1 MLNFFSFKVHYSFS
15 FQPKIFDMKKGVR
28 IVPKTKEEAIGE
40 AKRFLKNAK
49 EILSKTEIE
58 YNRIYKDPKAT
69 REAAGIA
76 YLAALLAID
85 GYLIS
90 KGTSPDKLP
99 TSIQGYMDAVK
110 KIPRNGKLMANLITA
125 YQNLHIFAYY
135 RGGVGVEMI
144 KEGLKSV
151 EEIIKIL
158 EK

>member
-1 MLNFFSFKVHYSFS
+1 
-15 FQPKIFDMKKGVR
+15 MKKGEKKGER
-28 IVPKTKEEAIGE
+28 IVPKTKDEAIKE

-125 YQNLHIFAYY
+125 YQNLHILAYY

>member
-1 MLNFFSFKVHYSFS
+1 
-15 FQPKIFDMKKGVR
+15 MKKRNR
-28 IVPKTKEEAIGE
+28 IVPKTKEEAISE

-58 YNRIYKDPKAT
+58 YGKIYKDPKAT

-90 KGTSPDKLP
+90 KGTPKDKLP
-99 TSIQGYMDAVK
+99 TSIDGYMDAVR

-135 RGGVGVEMI
+135 RGGVNVDMI
-144 KEGLKSV
+144 KAGIKSV
-151 EEIIKIL
+151 EEIINAL

>member
-1 MLNFFSFKVHYSFS
+1 
-15 FQPKIFDMKKGVR
+15 MKKRNR
-28 IVPKTKEEAIGE
+28 IVPKTKEEAISE

-58 YNRIYKDPKAT
+58 YGKIYKDPKAT

-90 KGTSPDKLP
+90 KGTPKDKLP
-99 TSIQGYMDAVK
+99 TSIDGYMDAVR

-125 YQNLHIFAYY
+125 YQNLHVFAYY
-135 RGGVGVEMI
+135 RGGVNVDMI
-144 KEGLKSV
+144 KAGLKSV
-151 EEIIKIL
+151 EEIINIL

>member
-1 MLNFFSFKVHYSFS
+1 
-15 FQPKIFDMKKGVR
+15 MKKRNR
-28 IVPKTKEEAIGE
+28 IVPKTKEEAISE

-58 YNRIYKDPKAT
+58 YGKIYKDPKAT

-90 KGTSPDKLP
+90 KGTPKDKLP
-99 TSIQGYMDAVK
+99 TSIDGYMDAVR

-125 YQNLHIFAYY
+125 YQNLHILAYY
-135 RGGVGVEMI
+135 RGGVNVDMI
-144 KEGLKSV
+144 KAGIKSV
-151 EEIIKIL
+151 EEIINIL

>member
-1 MLNFFSFKVHYSFS
+1 
-15 FQPKIFDMKKGVR
+15 MKKRNR
-28 IVPKTKEEAIGE
+28 IVPKTKEEAISE

-58 YNRIYKDPKAT
+58 YGKIYKDPKAT

-90 KGTSPDKLP
+90 KGTPKDKLP
-99 TSIQGYMDAVK
+99 TSIDGYMDVIR

-125 YQNLHIFAYY
+125 YQNLHVFAYY
-135 RGGVGVEMI
+135 RGGVNVDMI
-144 KEGLKSV
+144 KAGLKSV
-151 EEIIKIL
+151 EEIINVL

>member
-1 MLNFFSFKVHYSFS
+1 MISFFFILKFL
-15 FQPKIFDMKKGVR
+15 DMRKSER
-28 IVPKTKEEAIGE
+28 IVPKTKEEAISE
-40 AKRFLKNAK
+40 AKRFLRNAK

-58 YNRIYKDPKAT
+58 YGRIYKDPKAT

-90 KGTSPDKLP
+90 KGVPRDKLP
-99 TSIQGYMDAVK
+99 TSIEGYMDAVR
-110 KIPRNGKLMANLITA
+110 KIPKNGKLMANLITA
-125 YQNLHIFAYY
+125 YQNLHILAYY

-158 EK
+158 K

>member
-1 MLNFFSFKVHYSFS
+1 
-15 FQPKIFDMKKGVR
+15 MKKRNR
-28 IVPKTKEEAIGE
+28 IVPKTKEEAINE

-58 YNRIYKDPKAT
+58 YGKIYKDPKAT

-90 KGTSPDKLP
+90 KGTPKDKLP
-99 TSIQGYMDAVK
+99 TSIDGYMDAIR

-125 YQNLHIFAYY
+125 YQNLHVFAYY

-144 KEGLKSV
+144 KEGIKSV

-158 EK
+158 E

>member
-1 MLNFFSFKVHYSFS
+1 
-15 FQPKIFDMKKGVR
+15 MKKRNR
-28 IVPKTKEEAIGE
+28 IVPKTKEEAISE

-58 YNRIYKDPKAT
+58 YGKIYKDPKAT

-90 KGTSPDKLP
+90 KGTPKDKLP
-99 TSIQGYMDAVK
+99 ISIDGYMDAVR
-110 KIPRNGKLMANLITA
+110 KIPRNGKLIANLITA
-125 YQNLHIFAYY
+125 YQNLHVFAYY
-135 RGGVGVEMI
+135 RSGVNVDMI
-144 KEGLKSV
+144 KAGIKSV
-151 EEIIKIL
+151 EEIINIL

>member
-1 MLNFFSFKVHYSFS
+1 
-15 FQPKIFDMKKGVR
+15 MKKRNR
-28 IVPKTKEEAIGE
+28 IVPKTKEEAISE

-58 YNRIYKDPKAT
+58 YGKIYKDPKAT

-90 KGTSPDKLP
+90 KGTPKDKLP
-99 TSIQGYMDAVK
+99 TSIDGYMDAVR

-125 YQNLHIFAYY
+125 YQNLHVFAYY
-135 RGGVGVEMI
+135 RSGVNVDMI
-144 KEGLKSV
+144 KAGLKSV
-151 EEIIKIL
+151 EEIINIL

>member
-1 MLNFFSFKVHYSFS
+1 
-15 FQPKIFDMKKGVR
+15 MKKRNR
-28 IVPKTKEEAIGE
+28 IVPKTKEEAISE

-58 YNRIYKDPKAT
+58 YGKIYKDPKAT

-90 KGTSPDKLP
+90 KGTPKDKLP
-99 TSIQGYMDAVK
+99 TSIDGYMDAVR

-135 RGGVGVEMI
+135 RGGVNVDMI
-144 KEGLKSV
+144 KAGIKSV
-151 EEIIKIL
+151 EEIINTL

>member
-1 MLNFFSFKVHYSFS
+1 MR
-15 FQPKIFDMKKGVR
+15 KGER
-28 IVPKTKEEAIGE
+28 IVPKTKEEAIRE

-49 EILSKTEIE
+49 EILSRTEIE
-58 YNRIYKDPKAT
+58 YNKIYKDPKAT

-90 KGTSPDKLP
+90 KGTPSDKLP

-125 YQNLHIFAYY
+125 YQNLHILAYY
-135 RGGVGVEMI
+135 RGGVNVDMI
-144 KEGLKSV
+144 KAGMKSV
-151 EEIIKIL
+151 EEIINIL

>member
-1 MLNFFSFKVHYSFS
+1 
-15 FQPKIFDMKKGVR
+15 MKKRNR
-28 IVPKTKEEAIGE
+28 IIPKTKEEAISE

-58 YNRIYKDPKAT
+58 YGKIYKDPKAT
-69 REAAGIA
+69 REAAEIA

-90 KGTSPDKLP
+90 KGIPKDKLP
-99 TSIQGYMDAVK
+99 TSIDGYTDAVR

-125 YQNLHIFAYY
+125 YQNLHILAYY
-135 RGGVGVEMI
+135 RGGVNVDMI
-144 KEGLKSV
+144 KAGIKSV
-151 EEIIKIL
+151 EEIINIL

>member
-1 MLNFFSFKVHYSFS
+1 
-15 FQPKIFDMKKGVR
+15 MKKGNR
-28 IVPKTKEEAIGE
+28 IVPKTKEEAISE

-58 YNRIYKDPKAT
+58 YGKIYKDPKAT

-90 KGTSPDKLP
+90 KGTPKDKLP
-99 TSIQGYMDAVK
+99 TSIDGYMDAVR

-125 YQNLHIFAYY
+125 YQNLHILAYY
-135 RGGVGVEMI
+135 RGGVNVDMI
-144 KEGLKSV
+144 KAGIKSV
-151 EEIIKIL
+151 EEIINIL

>member
-1 MLNFFSFKVHYSFS
+1 
-15 FQPKIFDMKKGVR
+15 MKKRNR
-28 IVPKTKEEAIGE
+28 IVPKTKEEAISE

-58 YNRIYKDPKAT
+58 YGKIYKDPKAT

-90 KGTSPDKLP
+90 KGTPKDKLP
-99 TSIQGYMDAVK
+99 TSIDGYMDAIR
-110 KIPRNGKLMANLITA
+110 KIPRNGKLMVNLITA
-125 YQNLHIFAYY
+125 YQNLHILAYY
-135 RGGVGVEMI
+135 RGGVNVDMI
-144 KEGLKSV
+144 KAGLKSV
-151 EEIIKIL
+151 EEIINIL

>member
-1 MLNFFSFKVHYSFS
+1 
-15 FQPKIFDMKKGVR
+15 MKKNR
-28 IVPKTKEEAIGE
+28 IVPKTKEEAISE

-58 YNRIYKDPKAT
+58 YGKIYKDPKAT

-90 KGTSPDKLP
+90 KGTPKDKLP
-99 TSIQGYMDAVK
+99 TSIDGYMDAIR

-125 YQNLHIFAYY
+125 YQNLHVFAYY
-135 RGGVGVEMI
+135 RGGVNVDMI
-144 KEGLKSV
+144 KAGLKSV
-151 EEIIKIL
+151 EEIINIL

>member
-1 MLNFFSFKVHYSFS
+1 
-15 FQPKIFDMKKGVR
+15 MKKNR
-28 IVPKTKEEAIGE
+28 IVPKTKEEAISE

-58 YNRIYKDPKAT
+58 YGKIYKDPKAT

-90 KGTSPDKLP
+90 KGTPKDKLP
-99 TSIQGYMDAVK
+99 TSIDGYMDAVR

-125 YQNLHIFAYY
+125 YQNLHVFAYY
-135 RGGVGVEMI
+135 RGGVNVDMI
-144 KEGLKSV
+144 KAGLKSV
-151 EEIIKIL
+151 EEIINVL

>member
-1 MLNFFSFKVHYSFS
+1 
-15 FQPKIFDMKKGVR
+15 MKKRNR
-28 IVPKTKEEAIGE
+28 IVPKTKEEAISE

-58 YNRIYKDPKAT
+58 YGKIYKDPKAT

-90 KGTSPDKLP
+90 KGTPKDKLP
-99 TSIQGYMDAVK
+99 TSIDGYMDAVR

-125 YQNLHIFAYY
+125 YQNLHVFAYY
-135 RGGVGVEMI
+135 LGGVNVDMI
-144 KEGLKSV
+144 KAGLKSV
-151 EEIIKIL
+151 EEIINIL

>member
-1 MLNFFSFKVHYSFS
+1 
-15 FQPKIFDMKKGVR
+15 MKKRNR
-28 IVPKTKEEAIGE
+28 IVPKTKEEAISE

-58 YNRIYKDPKAT
+58 YGKIYKDPKAT

-90 KGTSPDKLP
+90 KGTPKDKLP
-99 TSIQGYMDAVK
+99 TSIDGYMDAVR

-125 YQNLHIFAYY
+125 YQNLHVFAYY
-135 RGGVGVEMI
+135 RGGVNVDMI
-144 KEGLKSV
+144 KAGIKSV
-151 EEIIKIL
+151 EEIINTL

>member
-1 MLNFFSFKVHYSFS
+1 M
-15 FQPKIFDMKKGVR
+15 
-28 IVPKTKEEAIGE
+28 VPSTKDEAIQE

-49 EILSKTEIE
+49 EILSRTEVE
-58 YNRIYKDPKAT
+58 YGRIYKDPKAT
-69 REAAGIA
+69 REAAGVA

-90 KGTSPDKLP
+90 KGTPPDKLP
-99 TSIQGYMDAVK
+99 TSIQGYMDAVKK

>member
-1 MLNFFSFKVHYSFS
+1 
-15 FQPKIFDMKKGVR
+15 MKKRNR
-28 IVPKTKEEAIGE
+28 IVPKTKEEAISE

-58 YNRIYKDPKAT
+58 YGKIYKDPKAT

-90 KGTSPDKLP
+90 KGTPKDKLP
-99 TSIQGYMDAVK
+99 TSIDGYMDAIR

-125 YQNLHIFAYY
+125 YQNLHVFTYY
-135 RGGVGVEMI
+135 RGGVNVDMI
-144 KEGLKSV
+144 KAGLKSV
-151 EEIIKIL
+151 EEIIKIF
-158 EK
+158 EG

>member
-1 MLNFFSFKVHYSFS
+1 
-15 FQPKIFDMKKGVR
+15 MKKNR
-28 IVPKTKEEAIGE
+28 IVPKTKEEAISE

-58 YNRIYKDPKAT
+58 YGKIYKDPKAT

-90 KGTSPDKLP
+90 KGTPKDKLP
-99 TSIQGYMDAVK
+99 TSIDGYMDAVR

-125 YQNLHIFAYY
+125 YQNLHVFAYY
-135 RGGVGVEMI
+135 RGGVNVDMI
-144 KEGLKSV
+144 KAGLKSV
-151 EEIIKIL
+151 EEIINIL

>member
-1 MLNFFSFKVHYSFS
+1 
-15 FQPKIFDMKKGVR
+15 MKKRNR
-28 IVPKTKEEAIGE
+28 IVPKTKEEAISE

-58 YNRIYKDPKAT
+58 YGKIYKDPKAT

-90 KGTSPDKLP
+90 KGTPKDKLP
-99 TSIQGYMDAVK
+99 TSIDGYMDAIR

-125 YQNLHIFAYY
+125 YQNLHVFAYY
-135 RGGVGVEMI
+135 RGGVNVDMI
-144 KEGLKSV
+144 KAGLKSV
-151 EEIIKIL
+151 EEIINIL

>member
-1 MLNFFSFKVHYSFS
+1 
-15 FQPKIFDMKKGVR
+15 MKKGNR
-28 IVPKTKEEAIGE
+28 IVPKTKEEAISE

-58 YNRIYKDPKAT
+58 YGKIYKDPKAT

-90 KGTSPDKLP
+90 KGTPKDKLP
-99 TSIQGYMDAVK
+99 TSIDGYMDAVR

-125 YQNLHIFAYY
+125 YQNLHVFAYY
-135 RGGVGVEMI
+135 RGGVNVDMI
-144 KEGLKSV
+144 KAGLKSV
-151 EEIIKIL
+151 EEIINIL

>member
-1 MLNFFSFKVHYSFS
+1 
-15 FQPKIFDMKKGVR
+15 MKKRNR
-28 IVPKTKEEAIGE
+28 IVPKTKEEAISE

-58 YNRIYKDPKAT
+58 YGKIYKDPKAT

-90 KGTSPDKLP
+90 KGTPKDKLP
-99 TSIQGYMDAVK
+99 TSIDGYMDAVR

-125 YQNLHIFAYY
+125 YQNLHVFAYY
-135 RGGVGVEMI
+135 RGGVNVDMI
-144 KEGLKSV
+144 KAGIKSV
-151 EEIIKIL
+151 EEIINIL

>member
-1 MLNFFSFKVHYSFS
+1 MRKSEK
-15 FQPKIFDMKKGVR
+15 
-28 IVPKTKEEAIGE
+28 IVPKTKEEAISE

-58 YNRIYKDPKAT
+58 YGKIYKDPKAT

-90 KGTSPDKLP
+90 KGTPKDKLP
-99 TSIQGYMDAVK
+99 TSIDGYMDAIR

-125 YQNLHIFAYY
+125 YQNLHILAYY
-135 RGGVGVEMI
+135 RGGVNVDMI
-144 KEGLKSV
+144 KAGIKSV
-151 EEIIKIL
+151 EEIINIL